1 VICVSVVL
9 ATGAPLTY
17 SVYES
22 ASGLAS
28 HAKVTV
34 RSASDGRVSAKSKV
48 KVFMVIQQRL
58 RLCPR

>member
-1 VICVSVVL
+1 VTCVSVVD
-9 ATGAPLTY
+9 ATGEPLTY

-34 RSASDGRVSAKSKV
+34 RSASAEVASASRSAV
-48 KVFMVIQQRL
+48 VLITI
-58 RLCPR
+58 